1 MTIKQIKL
9 VKHLKIIHRL
19 KKERKKNVKSLKQNP
34 DKMQSTKIRRQDA
47 IFLLHKNTT
56 KNHGVKKKRR
66 EIYALL
72 LLPDAEVKID
82 TVKSRDRECFHE
94 IGLVLSAMSWSIS
107 DIALNL
113 NIPCTYNR
121 SYYLMGNT

>member
-1 MTIKQIKL
+1 M
-9 VKHLKIIHRL
+9 R
-19 KKERKKNVKSLKQNP
+19 SLKQNP

-56 KNHGVKKKRR
+56 KNHGGKKKRR

-94 IGLVLSAMSWSIS
+94 IGPVLSAMSRSIS